1 MRAFLLILLSYLIL
15 SMSLLG
21 NPSYKSN
28 VDRGIRKLENFS
40 FLGCD
45 FQIPED
51 AYLNYGEGQKK
62 NLRVYPKFE
71 DRFFLVFRELSRVLE
86 VEEIQE
92 ILPKEPKPI
101 QIEKIFLQKKD
112 YHTDRNDLVQ
122 ISLLLNESKIFITL
136 FVRKEEESLI
146 ASFLNL
152 QWISTCR

>member
-1 MRAFLLILLSYLIL
+1 
-15 SMSLLG
+15 MSLLG
-21 NPSYKSN
+21 NPSYKPE
-28 VDRGIRKLENFS
+28 VDRGIRKMENFS

-45 FQIPED
+45 FQIPEE

-71 DRFFLVFRELSRVLE
+71 DRFFLVFRELSRVLKE
-86 VEEIQE
+86 EEIQE
-92 ILPKEPKPI
+92 ILPKEAKPV
-101 QIEKIFLQKKD
+101 QIGKIFFQKEE

-122 ISLLLNESKIFITL
+122 ISFLLNESKILIRVFL
-136 FVRKEEESLI
+136 RKEEESLI